1 MSLKSTV
8 VGPYPRVGSKCGDSL
23 RKEIN
28 KLYEGTGDAERVGS
42 LKVDLTREVVQE
54 MVSAGIEVPNYG
66 LVDVHDELTWPLEH
80 VAGIELRGMKKIF
93 HTNTHYKEAVVTG
106 EIRRK
111 HSLLSDLYNTALQVT
126 PNVKVEFPGPYTMA
140 RHSILGKGSP
150 YKNLNELAEAYSRL
164 YREELSKLKGFP
176 FVQFNEPSVVSP
188 GTKVENVRIMQ
199 DMYSNMLN
207 GLNVSAAVW
216 TFYGKCPSEV
226 LEILFSLPV
235 DVVGLDLVWDP
246 GVADLIR
253 NHSKEKGI
261 GFGVID
267 SGDQGRIQME
277 DQERIVERLSSL
289 RGHVNFDKSFI
300 SCNATLEHLPRDY
313 AKRKAALIGEVTRR
327 MNK

>member
-1 MSLKSTV
+1 
-8 VGPYPRVGSKCGDSL
+8 
-23 RKEIN
+23 
-28 KLYEGTGDAERVGS
+28 
-42 LKVDLTREVVQE
+42 
-54 MVSAGIEVPNYG
+54 
-66 LVDVHDELTWPLEH
+66 
-80 VAGIELRGMKKIF
+80 
-93 HTNTHYKEAVVTG
+93 
-106 EIRRK
+106 
-111 HSLLSDLYNTALQVT
+111 LQVT

-140 RHSILGKGSP
+140 RQSILGKGSP
-150 YKNLNELAEAYSRL
+150 YKNLNELVEAYSRL
-164 YREELSKLKGFP
+164 YREELSKLKGAP
-176 FVQFNEPSVVSP
+176 FVQFNEPSVVAP
-188 GTKVENVRIMQ
+188 GTRVENVRIVQ

-216 TFYGKCPSEV
+216 TFYGKYPSEV

-277 DQERIVERLSSL
+277 NQEKIVERLSSL

-313 AKRKAALIGEVTRR
+313 AKRKVALIGEVTRR